1 MKEEYTEHF
10 YKTVQ
15 NRLTDLERD
24 ALDPLLVVD
33 AVESV
38 LLSKNSPAR
47 LVIGPFFNKLY
58 AYIPT
63 SVLDSLMQKFYMAG
77 IKPRASKL

>member
-33 AVESV
+33 AVESA

-47 LVIGPFFNKLY
+47 LVIGLFYHKLF
-58 AYIPT
+58 AYLPS
-63 SVLDSLMQKFYMAG
+63 SVFDSLVQKFYMAG